1 MAEDALRKRLRYRAW
16 HRGTK
21 ESDIILGTF
30 ADARLPTLDA
40 DGLKAFEALLDVPD
54 PVIYD
59 WVTGRVQ
66 VPDDMDTPLIRDLLA
81 FKIPV

>member
-1 MAEDALRKRLRYRAW
+1 MAENARRKRLSYRAW

-30 ADARLPTLDA
+30 ADAKLPTLDEL
-40 DGLKAFEALLDVPD
+40 GLDAFEALLDVPD

-59 WVTGRVQ
+59 WVTGRVP
-66 VPDDMDTPLIRDLLA
+66 VPDEMDTPLIRELLA
-81 FKIPV
+81 FKITL

>member
-1 MAEDALRKRLRYRAW
+1 MVEDARRKRLSYRAW

-30 ADARLPTLDA
+30 ADAKLASLDDA
-40 DGLKAFEALLDVPD
+40 GLDAFEALLDVPD

-59 WVTGRVQ
+59 WVTGRNPI
-66 VPDDMDTPLIRDLLA
+66 PDEMDTPLIRDLLA
-81 FKIPV
+81 HKIKL